1 MRYSTGLLS
10 AYLALRPT
18 QIIAVDCFTV
28 TLANGNE
35 YRYCNADVPVSFYN
49 YDTTN
54 LDSSLLS
61 LGNLGSMVL
70 GAAGEAPIAT
80 FVANSIR
87 ISGLKYSIKIGMDV
101 DEQDVTISCLTPPTY
116 PQSASVDASGDLG
129 TGELGDMLLAT
140 DGVPSATFGPS
151 AELIEGIPFLQALRQ
166 GLFDGAFLQRDRAFL
181 YAWGAPPIGT
191 VTLFHGR
198 ISSIDKIGRVEAQ
211 LKVKSDL
218 VLLDTDFPRN
228 IYQAS
233 CIHILFDSGCALA
246 KSAYATSGTVGSGST
261 TMLINWTN
269 TNPLATAFNEGTITF
284 TSGELDGFSATIG
297 LSGSTSLAMIQPLP
311 IAPQPGD
318 TFNAYPGCNH
328 TTGVGGCAT
337 FNNLVHFRGYPNVPP
352 PATAF

>member
-1 MRYSTGLLS
+1 MRYSTGLLA

-18 QIIAVDCFTV
+18 QIIAVDCFTF
-28 TLANGNE
+28 TLQNGNQ
-35 YRYCNADVPVSFYN
+35 YRYCNADVPVFFYN
-49 YDTTN
+49 YDTAN

-80 FVANSIR
+80 FLANSIR

-101 DEQDVTISCLTPPTY
+101 DEQDVTISCLTPPTFA
-116 PQSASVDASGDLG
+116 QSASTAASGDLG

-140 DGVPSATFGPS
+140 DGVPSASFGSS
-151 AELIEGIPFLQALRQ
+151 AELVEGVPFLQALRQ

-191 VTLFHGR
+191 VALFHGR

-218 VLLDTDFPRN
+218 VLLDIDFPRN
-228 IYQAS
+228 IYQAG
-233 CIHILFDSGCALA
+233 CIHILFDAGCALV
-246 KSAYATSGTVGSGST
+246 KSSFAVAGTVASGST
-261 TMLINWTN
+261 NITINWTN
-269 TNPLATAFNEGTITF
+269 TQAADYFYEGTITF
-284 TSGELDGFSATIG
+284 TSGALNGFTAN
-297 LSGSTSLAMIQPLP
+297 LKASGSSTLVVIDPLP
-311 IAPQPGD
+311 VAPQPGD

-328 TTGVGGCAT
+328 TTGAGGCAT